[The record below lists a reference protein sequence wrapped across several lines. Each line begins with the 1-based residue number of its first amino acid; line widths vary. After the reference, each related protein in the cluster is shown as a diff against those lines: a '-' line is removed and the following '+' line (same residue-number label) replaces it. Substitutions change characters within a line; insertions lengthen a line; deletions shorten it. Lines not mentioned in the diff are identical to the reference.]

1 MADDATDTAFGFIV
15 FILFLALLG
24 AAASGAWPSSSA
36 QNNNDPDIQRTTF
49 TTTPNTTSTANGRD
63 QHPRRPAREMPR
75 HCDREQDG
83 EQQ

>member
-24 AAASGAWPSSSA
+24 AAASGTWPSSSA
-36 QNNNDPDIQRTTF
+36 GTTTTPKPTTTY
-49 TTTPNTTSTANGRD
+49 TTTPNTTSTAKDVTNI
-63 QHPRRPAREMPR
+63 